1 MKYFKFK
8 ETVTLWGTEYK
19 KGEELEIR
27 EDDGV
32 WDKEGCWLF
41 DYDSNSA
48 LEYGI
53 IVNK

>member
-19 KGEELEIR
+19 KGQELEIR

-32 WDKEGCWLF
+32 WDTDGSWLF
-41 DYDSNSA
+41 DYDSRNA
-48 LEYGI
+48 EKYGFV
-53 IVNK
+53 VNK